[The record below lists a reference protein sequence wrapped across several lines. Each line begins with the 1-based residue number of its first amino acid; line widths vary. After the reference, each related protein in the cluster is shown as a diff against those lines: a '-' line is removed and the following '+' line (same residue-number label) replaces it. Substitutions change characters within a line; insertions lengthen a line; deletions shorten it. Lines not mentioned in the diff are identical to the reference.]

1 MDVYGLFN
9 FILFVLIFVL
19 WIFFKLKFCYIKF
32 RNFNK
37 IENVKLGGNIIELVC
52 VV

>member
-19 WIFFKLKFCYIKF
+19 WIFFKFKFCYIKF
-32 RNFNK
+32 WNFNK
-37 IENVKLGGNIIELVC
+37 IENVKLGCYIIELVC